1 MDEVFFDWD
10 EINVENG
17 NTRHIL
23 DAGVDPRDV
32 EDIILDLDAER
43 ELTRTSALHP
53 GTRYLVWGVNASGEV
68 LGVVYERWDDN
79 PRVIRPVTAWIK
91 EE

>member
-1 MDEVFFDWD
+1 MDEIFFDWD
-10 EINVENG
+10 EMDEING

-32 EDIILDLDAER
+32 EEVILDQDAER
-43 ELTRTSALHP
+43 ELTRTSARHSEP
-53 GTRYLVWGVNASGEV
+53 RYIVWGVNASGET
-68 LGVVYERWDDN
+68 LGVVYERSNDD

-91 EE
+91 D